1 MYHVPDC
8 HITATHP
15 YNQQG
20 TDAKDRNEII
30 WLCQFVGTT
39 SPMKDSLVA
48 EWEQCKARWV
58 EWCLGSR

>member
-1 MYHVPDC
+1 MYQTVTSQP
-8 HITATHP
+8 HIRMTSK
-15 YNQQG
+15 G

-30 WLCQFVGTT
+30 WLCQFVGAT